1 MTSASATPD
10 QQAAPQA
17 NGPAGGSAGVLAD
30 SPAGVPAQRPAALDR
45 LDVLTGRWEMEASFA
60 AGSFGPGSP
69 AITNRGGRT
78 TFEWVEGRFFLTQ
91 RFVVEDPAAPS
102 GIAIIGAG
110 EEPETFTQH
119 YYDSRGVARV
129 YQMSL
134 EDNVWK
140 LWREA
145 PGFWQRYTGVIS
157 ADGAAIEGAWE
168 GSPDGREWKHDF
180 GLRYIKTR

>member
-1 MTSASATPD
+1 MEASAMTATS
-10 QQAAPQA
+10 QPQHQPA
-17 NGPAGGSAGVLAD
+17 SAHSGIPGDVPAGRPGS
-30 SPAGVPAQRPAALDR
+30 LDR
-45 LDVLTGRWEMEASFA
+45 LDVLTGEWEMEAAFE
-60 AGSFGPGSP
+60 AGYFGSGSP
-69 AITNRGGRT
+69 AMSRRGGRT
-78 TFEWVEGRFFLTQ
+78 RFEWLEGRFYLIQ

-102 GIAIIGAG
+102 GIAIIGLGAD
-110 EEPETFTQH
+110 PEAFEQH

-134 EDNVWK
+134 DGGVWK

-157 ADGAAIEGAWE
+157 DDGNRITGAWE

-180 GLRYIKTR
+180 GLTYIKAGSAASR